1 MHQTFTADLEKLVGH
16 RFRSTSIRIFLSCI
30 ALNQSG
36 VSAAPN
42 ARSNAGSP
50 AAEVSDGVD
59 ETVLEYSKSLEEKRA
74 QAKSDIDLAKSRMKM
89 RDYEGAVQLYQK
101 AFDNLPLAKNA
112 QLERDAALEGFR
124 DSSLELARIRIGEGR
139 YTPRPNQQVASAE
152 ELIKGVLA
160 RDPQNKAANRLLSQL
175 ETPGFFNKTITPA
188 FRAEIE
194 DVKKWLLEA
203 QGFYDTGR
211 FDLALKRTDQVLAV
225 DPYNSAARKL
235 QEIINAAVNSYA
247 ENAYNESRSRAL
259 KNVQKAW
266 ASPIKKYTQTS
277 FGTQGSQATELSK
290 QEKLTRKIRE
300 LKLGEVEYV
309 DTPLFQIAVDLAER
323 ANKVDKSPGDQ
334 PITIIVSRSSGGGMA
349 QSPSG
354 AAPGTSVQ
362 DLGAPGGEELAS
374 KKVTIPRLPSLG
386 LDQILK
392 LITDQVQAKYVTREN
407 FIEIVPA
414 SVKTDVT
421 TSRSWTVSP
430 FIFTS
435 TAPKVDDLSSTSGV
449 GSLLGA
455 ASDAPKTGK
464 SKVDAKAFLKEN
476 GVKFDAADATAT
488 YNSRTKTLTVIN
500 TPDQLDLVA
509 GIVDDSEGVNPV
521 QVDIQAKFVEFTQ
534 SNFDELS
541 FDWLL
546 GQSNVPNSRS
556 TFFGGGTPGSNRP
569 AINPADYPFNIPRDS
584 ILPNA
589 GQPVGVFPLT
599 GGNRSGGMALSSNA
613 IDSLLMGGAA
623 GGAGAAGA
631 AAFSIAGAFTD
642 PQFQLVIRAM
652 KQSKGVDLL
661 SSPSITAQDNQ
672 EATIE
677 ITREFRYPSEF
688 TPPQLPQVGAGGG
701 AAAGGGAGGGAAT
714 TQSIPVTPSTP
725 SAWATKNTGV
735 TLKVTP
741 KIMGDNYA
749 VSLDLEPEV
758 VEFEGFINYGSPIK
772 SVTMSTAASL
782 VGVGAISQTPTA
794 VTITDNVI
802 NQPIFAVRKVR
813 TNVTILDGETITLGG
828 LIREDVQKVNDRT
841 PILGDIPLI
850 GRLFRSNVNQQI
862 KKNLTIFVSARIID
876 ATGQPVKPSHSETE
890 PPEEVPSLTTQDLGF
905 GN

>member
-1 MHQTFTADLEKLVGH
+1 MHQTFTPDLKNCVAQTP
-16 RFRSTSIRIFLSCI
+16 RSTFFRILLSFL
-30 ALNQSG
+30 ALAHAAF
-36 VSAAPN
+36 SATPN
-42 ARSNAGSP
+42 AIQNSGSP
-50 AAEVSDGVD
+50 TAGVSDGVD

-74 QAKSDIDLAKSRMKM
+74 QARNDIELAKSRMKM
-89 RDYEGAVQLYQK
+89 RDYEGAVQFYQK

-112 QLERDAALEGFR
+112 QFEKDASLEGFR
-124 DSSLELARIRIGEGR
+124 DASLELARIRIGEGR

-160 RDPQNKAANRLLSQL
+160 RDPQNKAANRLLAQL

-235 QEIINAAVNSYA
+235 QETINAAINSYA

-323 ANKVDKSPGDQ
+323 ANKVDKSSGDQ
-334 PITIIVSRSSGGGMA
+334 PITIIVSRSAGGGMA

-362 DLGAPGGEELAS
+362 DLGTPGGEELAS

-455 ASDAPKTGK
+455 SSDAPKTGK

-546 GQSNVPNSRS
+546 GQSNFPGQRS
-556 TFFGGGTPGSNRP
+556 TFFGGGTPGSSRP
-569 AINPADYPFNIPRDS
+569 PINPADYPFGIPRDS
-584 ILPNA
+584 IYPNP

-613 IDSLLMGGAA
+613 IDSLLMGSGPS
-623 GGAGAAGA
+623 GAGAAGA

-701 AAAGGGAGGGAAT
+701 AAAGGAGAAAPA
-714 TQSIPVTPSTP
+714 QSIPVTPSTP

-772 SVTMSTAASL
+772 SVTMSSALSL
-782 VGVGAISQTPTA
+782 GGVAVNQTPTS

>member
-1 MHQTFTADLEKLVGH
+1 MNEAPSIYLKHPFWTATRLAAFSALGFALSTHPVNTFAADTEKQATQPTENIDAAVSEYAKTLEGN
-16 RFRSTSIRIFLSCI
+16 RSQAREDIQQ
-30 ALNQSG
+30 A
-36 VSAAPN
+36 SA
-42 ARSNAGSP
+42 
-50 AAEVSDGVD
+50 
-59 ETVLEYSKSLEEKRA
+59 
-74 QAKSDIDLAKSRMKM
+74 RMKV
-89 RDYEGAVQLYQK
+89 RDYESAVELYQK
-101 AFDNLPLAKNA
+101 AFDSLPMAKNA
-112 QLERDAALEGFR
+112 ESEREAALSGFR

-139 YTPRPNQQVASAE
+139 YSPRPGQKVASAE
-152 ELIKGVLA
+152 ELLKGVLA
-160 RDPQNKAANRLLSQL
+160 RDPQNKAARRLLEQL

-211 FDLALKRTDQVLAV
+211 YDLAIKRTDQVLTV
-225 DPYNSAARKL
+225 DPYNQAARKF
-235 QEIINAAVNSYA
+235 QETINAAISSYGEA
-247 ENAYNESRSRAL
+247 AYDEARARAL
-259 KNVQKAW
+259 RNVQKAW
-266 ASPIKKYTQTS
+266 ASPVKKHSPTS
-277 FGTQGSQATELSK
+277 FGTQTSQATELSK
-290 QEKLTRKIRE
+290 VERLTRKIRE
-300 LKLGEVEYV
+300 LRIGEVEYV
-309 DTPLFQIAVDLAER
+309 DTPLFQIAVDLADR
-323 ANKVDKSPGDQ
+323 ANKVDKTQGDQ
-334 PITIIVSRSSGGGMA
+334 PITIIVSRGGGTAAAA
-349 QSPSG
+349 QG

-362 DLGAPGGEELAS
+362 DLSVPGGEELAS

-392 LITDQVQAKYVTREN
+392 LITDQVQAKFVIRDN

-455 ASDAPKTGK
+455 SEGPKTGK
-464 SKVDAKAFLKEN
+464 SKVDAKAFLTEN
-476 GVKFDAADATAT
+476 GVKFDAPDATAT

-534 SNFDELS
+534 SNVDELS

-546 GQSNVPNSRS
+546 GQSNVRGSKS
-556 TFFGGGTPGSNRP
+556 IFTAGGTPGSARSQ
-569 AINPADYPFNIPRDS
+569 INPADYPFVIPS
-584 ILPNA
+584 NGA
-589 GQPVGVFPLT
+589 FNNGGQPVGVYPVT
-599 GGNRSGGMALSSNA
+599 AGNRSGGMALSSNA
-613 IDSLLMGGAA
+613 IDALLMGGGP
-623 GGAGAAGA
+623 GGAGAAA
-631 AAFSIAGAFTD
+631 ASAFSIAGAFTD
-642 PQFQLVIRAM
+642 PQFQLVIRAL

-677 ITREFRYPSEF
+677 IAREFRYPTDF
-688 TPPQLPQVGAGGG
+688 TPPQVPQNIGGGAPAAGGAAGGGG
-701 AAAGGGAGGGAAT
+701 AAPA
-714 TQSIPVTPSTP
+714 QSIPVTPATP
-725 SAWATKNTGV
+725 QAWDTRKTGV

-758 VEFEGFINYGSPIK
+758 VEFEGFINYGSPIQ
-772 SVTMSTAASL
+772 SVTMASAAA
-782 VGVGAISQTPTA
+782 GALGTIAQTPRA
-794 VTITDNVI
+794 VTITENVI
-802 NQPIFAVRKVR
+802 NSPIFAVRKVR

-876 ATGQPVKPSHSETE
+876 ATGQPVKPSHTETE

>member
-1 MHQTFTADLEKLVGH
+1 M
-16 RFRSTSIRIFLSCI
+16 
-30 ALNQSG
+30 
-36 VSAAPN
+36 
-42 ARSNAGSP
+42 
-50 AAEVSDGVD
+50 
-59 ETVLEYSKSLEEKRA
+59 
-74 QAKSDIDLAKSRMKM
+74 
-89 RDYEGAVQLYQK
+89 
-101 AFDNLPLAKNA
+101 
-112 QLERDAALEGFR
+112 
-124 DSSLELARIRIGEGR
+124 
-139 YTPRPNQQVASAE
+139 
-152 ELIKGVLA
+152 
-160 RDPQNKAANRLLSQL
+160 
-175 ETPGFFNKTITPA
+175 
-188 FRAEIE
+188 
-194 DVKKWLLEA
+194 
-203 QGFYDTGR
+203 
-211 FDLALKRTDQVLAV
+211 
-225 DPYNSAARKL
+225 
-235 QEIINAAVNSYA
+235 
-247 ENAYNESRSRAL
+247 
-259 KNVQKAW
+259 
-266 ASPIKKYTQTS
+266 
-277 FGTQGSQATELSK
+277 
-290 QEKLTRKIRE
+290 
-300 LKLGEVEYV
+300 
-309 DTPLFQIAVDLAER
+309 
-323 ANKVDKSPGDQ
+323 
-334 PITIIVSRSSGGGMA
+334 
-349 QSPSG
+349 
-354 AAPGTSVQ
+354 
-362 DLGAPGGEELAS
+362 
-374 KKVTIPRLPSLG
+374 
-386 LDQILK
+386 
-392 LITDQVQAKYVTREN
+392 
-407 FIEIVPA
+407 
-414 SVKTDVT
+414 KTDVT

-455 ASDAPKTGK
+455 SPDSPKTGK

-476 GVKFDAADATAT
+476 GVKFDAPDATAT

-546 GQSNVPNSRS
+546 GQSNVPGSRS
-556 TFFGGGTPGSNRP
+556 TFLGGGTPGSSRP
-569 AINPADYPFNIPRDS
+569 VLNPADYPFGIPRDS
-584 ILPNA
+584 TFPNA
-589 GQPVGVFPLT
+589 GQPVGVYPVT

-613 IDSLLMGGAA
+613 IDSLLMGSGPT
-623 GGAGAAGA
+623 GAGAAGA

-688 TPPQLPQVGAGGG
+688 TPPTLPQIGAGGG
-701 AAAGGGAGGGAAT
+701 AAAGAAGGAAPT
-714 TQSIPVTPSTP
+714 SQSIPVAPSTP

-772 SVTMSTAASL
+772 SVTMSSSASL
-782 VGVGAISQTPTA
+782 GLIGNINQTPTA

>member
-1 MHQTFTADLEKLVGH
+1 MDKPFTPDLK
-16 RFRSTSIRIFLSCI
+16 RFITNMAGSTAFWTFLSWM
-30 ALNQSG
+30 ALEPAG
-36 VSAAPN
+36 LPAPPN
-42 ARSNAGSP
+42 AKSNSGLP
-50 AAEVSDGVD
+50 TAALSSNVD

-74 QAKSDIDLAKSRMKM
+74 QARNDIDLAKSRMKM
-89 RDYEGAVQLYQK
+89 RDYEAAVQLYQR

-112 QLERDAALEGFR
+112 QFERDAALEGFR
-124 DSSLELARIRIGEGR
+124 DASLELARIRIGEGR

-152 ELIKGVLA
+152 ELIKGVIS
-160 RDPQNKAANRLLSQL
+160 RDPQNKAANRLLAQL

-211 FDLALKRTDQVLAV
+211 FDLAIKRTDQVLAV

-334 PITIIVSRSSGGGMA
+334 PITIIVSRSAGGGMGQA
-349 QSPSG
+349 TSG

-455 ASDAPKTGK
+455 SSDAPKTGK

-546 GQSNVPNSRS
+546 GQSNFPGSRS
-556 TFFGGGTPGSNRP
+556 TFLGGGTPGSSRP
-569 AINPADYPFNIPRDS
+569 PINPADYPFGIPRDS
-584 ILPNA
+584 IYPNP
-589 GQPVGVFPLT
+589 GQPVGVFPVT

-613 IDSLLMGGAA
+613 IDSLLMGG
-623 GGAGAAGA
+623 GPSGAGAAGA

-688 TPPQLPQVGAGGG
+688 TPPTVPQIGAGPAAGAGAG
-701 AAAGGGAGGGAAT
+701 AAAPS
-714 TQSIPVTPSTP
+714 QSIPVAPSTP

-772 SVTMSTAASL
+772 SVTMSSALSL
-782 VGVGAISQTPTA
+782 AGVAVNQTPTS

>member
-1 MHQTFTADLEKLVGH
+1 MNEAPSIYLKPTLWTATRLAAFGALGLAFSAHQAKTLAADGAK
-16 RFRSTSIRIFLSCI
+16 
-30 ALNQSG
+30 
-36 VSAAPN
+36 
-42 ARSNAGSP
+42 P
-50 AAEVSDGVD
+50 ATQPSENIDA
-59 ETVLEYSKSLEEKRA
+59 TVLEYAKTLEENRS
-74 QAKSDIDLAKSRMKM
+74 QAREAIQQASARMKVK
-89 RDYEGAVQLYQK
+89 DYESAVELYQK
-101 AFDNLPLAKNA
+101 AFDSLPLAKNTES
-112 QLERDAALEGFR
+112 ERDAALSGFR

-139 YTPRPNQQVASAE
+139 YSPRPGQRVASAE
-152 ELIKGVLA
+152 ELLKGILS
-160 RDPQNKAANRLLSQL
+160 RDPQNKAARRLLEQL

-211 FDLALKRTDQVLAV
+211 YDLAIKRTDQVLTV
-225 DPYNSAARKL
+225 DPYNQAARKF
-235 QEIINAAVNSYA
+235 QETINAAISSYG
-247 ENAYNESRSRAL
+247 ESAYDEARSRAL
-259 KNVQKAW
+259 RNVQKAW
-266 ASPIKKYTQTS
+266 ASPVKKHTQTS
-277 FGTQGSQATELSK
+277 FGTQTSQATELSK
-290 QEKLTRKIRE
+290 VERLTRKIRE
-300 LKLGEVEYV
+300 LRIGEVEYV

-323 ANKVDKSPGDQ
+323 ANKVDKTQGEQ
-334 PITIIVSRSSGGGMA
+334 PITIIVSRGGGIAGAA
-349 QSPSG
+349 QG

-362 DLGAPGGEELAS
+362 ELSVPGGEELAS

-392 LITDQVQAKYVTREN
+392 LITDQVQAKYVIRDN

-455 ASDAPKTGK
+455 SEGPKTAK
-464 SKVDAKAFLKEN
+464 SKVDAKAFLTEN
-476 GVKFDAADATAT
+476 GVKFDAPDATAT

-534 SNFDELS
+534 SNVDELS

-546 GQSNVPNSRS
+546 GQSNVPGSKKIF
-556 TFFGGGTPGSNRP
+556 TAGGTPGSARS
-569 AINPADYPFNIPRDS
+569 AINPADYPFVIPS
-584 ILPNA
+584 NGA
-589 GQPVGVFPLT
+589 FNNGGQPVGVYPVT

-613 IDSLLMGGAA
+613 IDALLMGSGP
-623 GGAGAAGA
+623 GGAGAAA
-631 AAFSIAGAFTD
+631 ASAFSIAGAFTD
-642 PQFQLVIRAM
+642 PQFQLVIRAL

-677 ITREFRYPSEF
+677 IAREFRYPTDF
-688 TPPQLPQVGAGGG
+688 TPPQVPQNIGGGGAGGGG
-701 AAAGGGAGGGAAT
+701 AAAGGGGAAT
-714 TQSIPVTPSTP
+714 TQSIPVTPATP
-725 SAWATKNTGV
+725 QAWDTRKTGV

-758 VEFEGFINYGSPIK
+758 VEFEGFINYGSPIQ
-772 SVTMSTAASL
+772 SVTMQSAAATAIGSIA
-782 VGVGAISQTPTA
+782 QTPKA
-794 VTITDNVI
+794 VTITENVI
-802 NQPIFAVRKVR
+802 NSPIFAVRKVR

-876 ATGQPVKPSHSETE
+876 ATGQPVKPSHTEAE

>member
-1 MHQTFTADLEKLVGH
+1 MHQTFTPDLRHCFTQAL
-16 RFRSTSIRIFLSCI
+16 RSTFLRVSLTFLAFAQP
-30 ALNQSG
+30 ALF
-36 VSAAPN
+36 AIPKEMPN
-42 ARSNAGSP
+42 SGSP
-50 AAEVSDGVD
+50 TDRIPNGVD
-59 ETVLEYSKSLEEKRA
+59 ETVLEYSKSLEEKRSQA
-74 QAKSDIDLAKSRMKM
+74 RNDIERAKSCMKM

-112 QLERDAALEGFR
+112 QFERDTSLEGFR
-124 DSSLELARIRIGEGR
+124 DASLELARIRIGEGR

-160 RDPQNKAANRLLSQL
+160 RDPQNKAASRLLAQL
-175 ETPGFFNKTITPA
+175 ETPGFFNRTITPA

-266 ASPIKKYTQTS
+266 ASPVKKYTQTS
-277 FGTQGSQATELSK
+277 FGTQGAQATELSK

-323 ANKVDKSPGDQ
+323 ANKVDKAPGDQ

-362 DLGAPGGEELAS
+362 DLGPPGGEELAS

-455 ASDAPKTGK
+455 SSDAPKTGK

-546 GQSNVPNSRS
+546 GQSNLPGSHS
-556 TFFGGGTPGSNRP
+556 KFFGGGTPGSSRP
-569 AINPADYPFNIPRDS
+569 PINSADYPFVIPRDS
-584 ILPNA
+584 IYPNP

-613 IDSLLMGGAA
+613 IDSLLMGG
-623 GGAGAAGA
+623 GPSGAGAAGA

-688 TPPQLPQVGAGGG
+688 TPPTLPQIG
-701 AAAGGGAGGGAAT
+701 GGGAGAGGAGGAAAT

-772 SVTMSTAASL
+772 SVTMSSALSL
-782 VGVGAISQTPTA
+782 GGVAVNQTPTS

>member
-1 MHQTFTADLEKLVGH
+1 MIVLV
-16 RFRSTSIRIFLSCI
+16 SL
-30 ALNQSG
+30 ALAQAAF
-36 VSAAPN
+36 SATPNEIPN
-42 ARSNAGSP
+42 AIPNAGSP
-50 AAEVSDGVD
+50 TARVSDGVD

-74 QAKSDIDLAKSRMKM
+74 QARNDIELAKSHMKL
-89 RDYEGAVQLYQK
+89 RDYEGAVQMYQK

-112 QLERDAALEGFR
+112 QVERDTSLEGFR
-124 DSSLELARIRIGEGR
+124 DASLELARIRIGEGR

-160 RDPQNKAANRLLSQL
+160 RDPQNKAANRLLAQL

-349 QSPSG
+349 QPPSG

-362 DLGAPGGEELAS
+362 DLGAPSAEELAS

-455 ASDAPKTGK
+455 SPDAPKPGK
-464 SKVDAKAFLKEN
+464 SKVDARAFLKDN
-476 GVKFDAADATAT
+476 GVKFDAPDATAT

-546 GQSNVPNSRS
+546 GQSNFPKSSS

-569 AINPADYPFNIPRDS
+569 PLNSADYPFNTPRDS
-584 ILPNA
+584 VLLPNP
-589 GQPVGVFPLT
+589 GQPVGAFPLT

-642 PQFQLVIRAM
+642 PQFQVVIRAM

-782 VGVGAISQTPTA
+782 TGVGAISQTPTA

>member
-1 MHQTFTADLEKLVGH
+1 MHQTRTANLENFTDRAN
-16 RFRSTSIRIFLSCI
+16 RSFLFKIFFFCF
-30 ALNQSG
+30 ALTQS
-36 VSAAPN
+36 VLIAAPSSR
-42 ARSNAGSP
+42 ANAGALP
-50 AAEVSDGVD
+50 AEVPGGVD
-59 ETVLEYSKSLEEKRA
+59 ETVLEYSKSLEEKRT
-74 QAKSDIDLAKSRMKM
+74 QAKNDIDLAKSRMKV
-89 RDYEGAVQLYQK
+89 RDYEGAVQLFQK

-112 QLERDAALEGFR
+112 QLERDTALEGFR
-124 DSSLELARIRIGEGR
+124 DASLELARIRIGEGR

-160 RDPQNKAANRLLSQL
+160 RDPQNKAANRLLAQL

-211 FDLALKRTDQVLAV
+211 FDLAIKRTDQVLAV

-334 PITIIVSRSSGGGMA
+334 PITIIVSRSSSGGMA

-455 ASDAPKTGK
+455 SSDAPKTGK

-546 GQSNVPNSRS
+546 GQSNLPGSRS
-556 TFFGGGTPGSNRP
+556 TFFGGGTPGSSRP
-569 AINPADYPFNIPRDS
+569 AINPTDYPFNIPRDS
-584 ILPNA
+584 MIANA

-613 IDSLLMGGAA
+613 IDSLLMGG
-623 GGAGAAGA
+623 GVSGAGAAGA

-688 TPPQLPQVGAGGG
+688 TPPQLPQVGAGAAPAAGG
-701 AAAGGGAGGGAAT
+701 AAAPS
-714 TQSIPVTPSTP
+714 QSIPVTPSTP

-758 VEFEGFINYGSPIK
+758 VEFEGFINYGSPIR
-772 SVTMSTAASL
+772 SVTMSSALSL
-782 VGVGAISQTPTA
+782 GGVGVNQTPTA